1 MTIAENDEIISN
13 ASDTAK
19 ALNRLFS
26 NFAIAQ
32 YKI

>member
-13 ASDTAK
+13 ASDTVK
-19 ALNRLFS
+19 TFNRLFS
-26 NFAIAQ
+26 NFTIAQ